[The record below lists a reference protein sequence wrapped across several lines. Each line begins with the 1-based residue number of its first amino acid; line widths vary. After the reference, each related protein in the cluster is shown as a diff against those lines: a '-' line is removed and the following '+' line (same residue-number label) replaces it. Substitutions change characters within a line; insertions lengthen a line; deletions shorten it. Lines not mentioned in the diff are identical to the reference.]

1 MAAATVCG
9 EQSSLTSQC
18 LAFCQA
24 LASQGKAFSF
34 SLKIDSTFSFSLD
47 TREHILP
54 VQTARKKISP
64 STQRRNAKRRQEFL
78 NKKQSPL
85 SPSPTKPST
94 STSSLS
100 TPTRS
105 SSFSSSSEAEKQ
117 QLEKP
122 QTEKVFRC
130 AYKRCNATFA
140 SREEQVN
147 HGKDTAKIP
156 WGVVKSM
163 HSGPMRDA
171 QEQGPD

>member
-1 MAAATVCG
+1 MWGTILLDIPILG
-9 EQSSLTSQC
+9 FLPGTGQPG
-18 LAFCQA
+18 
-24 LASQGKAFSF
+24 QGVQ
-34 SLKIDSTFSFSLD
+34 LLPQDWIY
-47 TREHILP
+47 LP
-54 VQTARKKISP
+54 VQTVRKKLSP
-64 STQRRNAKRRQEFL
+64 SIQRRNAKRRQEFL

-171 QEQGPD
+171 QEQGLDWFIL